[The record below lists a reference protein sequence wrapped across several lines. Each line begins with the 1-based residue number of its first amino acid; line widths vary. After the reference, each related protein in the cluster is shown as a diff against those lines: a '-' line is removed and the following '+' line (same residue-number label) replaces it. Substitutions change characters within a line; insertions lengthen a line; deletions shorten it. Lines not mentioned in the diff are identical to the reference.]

1 MVDFADTAHIVVD
14 YADTARIVVEYADT
28 ARIVVDYMDT
38 AYIVVDSTQTREFGE
53 FLREIEKFPEID
65 SACSCSQQ
73 NRYNFVPKNTV
84 RNGVEN
90 IVTLFFENKFCSCF

>member
-28 ARIVVDYMDT
+28 ARIVVDYVDT
-38 AYIVVDSTQTREFGE
+38 AYIVADSTQTQTEFGE

-73 NRYNFVPKNTV
+73 NRYNFVPKNTKWGGKYRDTV
-84 RNGVEN
+84 
-90 IVTLFFENKFCSCF
+90 L